1 MNIKDVTVIIPSYN
15 RPEYALKCLKYWS
28 NFKINVHFV
37 DGSEKA
43 LNLEDVK
50 KIISKSNVEYHH
62 INILSEVDR
71 IRKILPQINTRYAM
85 LSSDDDLLLPN
96 AISKCMNEL
105 NKDKNLI
112 SCYGQTISFYKVDNK
127 IKFNLSDKRL
137 KNFKNLSDNPV
148 QRLNYHMSNYVPSI
162 IYSLMLTNFF
172 KKIFDVE
179 DFKQFK
185 FYSSL
190 ELRASLL
197 INFLGKSKVIKDV
210 LVLRNK
216 MESPAV
222 RRTRK
227 NTSLLMTMFAPN
239 VKDTRINFLNGLVK
253 SVKNVDDKKN
263 DYLYKI
269 FADALRKYLF
279 FTLKRFFFKKI
290 ILMIINNVP
299 FLFKKRKQA
308 KINKMFNFSELNE
321 FCDSE
326 GIDID
331 QFDFDLIKKE
341 LKVTE

>member
-1 MNIKDVTVIIPSYN
+1 
-15 RPEYALKCLKYWS
+15 
-28 NFKINVHFV
+28 
-37 DGSEKA
+37 
-43 LNLEDVK
+43 
-50 KIISKSNVEYHH
+50 
-62 INILSEVDR
+62 
-71 IRKILPQINTRYAM
+71 
-85 LSSDDDLLLPN
+85 
-96 AISKCMNEL
+96 
-105 NKDKNLI
+105 
-112 SCYGQTISFYKVDNK
+112 
-127 IKFNLSDKRL
+127 
-137 KNFKNLSDNPV
+137 
-148 QRLNYHMSNYVPSI
+148 
-162 IYSLMLTNFF
+162 
-172 KKIFDVE
+172 
-179 DFKQFK
+179 
-185 FYSSL
+185 
-190 ELRASLL
+190 
-197 INFLGKSKVIKDV
+197 
-210 LVLRNK
+210 

-269 FADALRKYLF
+269 FADDLRKYLF

>member
-1 MNIKDVTVIIPSYN
+1 MK
-15 RPEYALKCLKYWS
+15 
-28 NFKINVHFV
+28 
-37 DGSEKA
+37 
-43 LNLEDVK
+43 
-50 KIISKSNVEYHH
+50 
-62 INILSEVDR
+62 
-71 IRKILPQINTRYAM
+71 
-85 LSSDDDLLLPN
+85 
-96 AISKCMNEL
+96 
-105 NKDKNLI
+105 
-112 SCYGQTISFYKVDNK
+112 
-127 IKFNLSDKRL
+127 
-137 KNFKNLSDNPV
+137 
-148 QRLNYHMSNYVPSI
+148 
-162 IYSLMLTNFF
+162 
-172 KKIFDVE
+172 
-179 DFKQFK
+179 
-185 FYSSL
+185 
-190 ELRASLL
+190 
-197 INFLGKSKVIKDV
+197 
-210 LVLRNK
+210 
-216 MESPAV
+216 SPAV

-253 SVKNVDDKKN
+253 SVKNADDKKN